1 MTPTAGSTEAW
12 RADDVA
18 ARERTVL
25 WRYLRALGA
34 SPHEAEDLCQ
44 EAFTVALA
52 TGRPADDGKAGP
64 FLRGVA
70 RKLWLR
76 TRRWWH
82 RRRERE
88 VAAAVEE
95 LWLATAAHDGGDGLL
110 AALRSCL
117 ELLQPRARNALD
129 LHYRDGLSW
138 PVIGARLGLAKNG
151 IKTLAQRTRAALR
164 HCLERRNP

>member
-1 MTPTAGSTEAW
+1 MTPAAGSTGTGRHADVVAW
-12 RADDVA
+12 ERA
-18 ARERTVL
+18 VL

-34 SPHEAEDLCQ
+34 SPHEADDLCQ
-44 EAFTVALA
+44 EAFAVALA
-52 TGRPADDGKAGP
+52 AGRPADDGAVGP

-95 LWLATAAHDGGDGLL
+95 LWLATAARDGGDGLL

-129 LHYRDGLSW
+129 LHYRDGMSW
-138 PVIGARLGLAKNG
+138 PVIGARLGLSPNG